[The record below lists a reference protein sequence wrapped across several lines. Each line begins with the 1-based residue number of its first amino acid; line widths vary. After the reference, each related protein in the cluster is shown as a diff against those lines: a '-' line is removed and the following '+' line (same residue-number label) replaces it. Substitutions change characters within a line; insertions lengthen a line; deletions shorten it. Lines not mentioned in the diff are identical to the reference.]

1 MSTRPMRAF
10 KRWMKL
16 HGINYIDALRFIQNE
31 ENDAVWVKTVADLHQ
46 GDLVATIPKQSC
58 LTMKTSGARHV
69 IEEAGLDG
77 YLGLSVALMYEKS
90 LGPDSPWFAYLQL
103 MPQFEPIPLL
113 WSFDELDL
121 FLSGTELHKI
131 VKEDRALINEDWK
144 ECISPLFDSAT
155 GVKLNPDD
163 FSVEQYLM
171 AKSLI
176 ASRSF
181 EIDDYHGFG
190 MVPLADLFNHKTDA
204 EDVHFTSVASHSD
217 SEEDSEISDDS
228 EKSGNDSQISNNGSD
243 KKNTYESNINDVGSE
258 LNNSDDPAVLQM
270 IIVKEVEAGAEVFN
284 TYGSMGNAALL
295 HRYGFTEPENP
306 YDIVN
311 IDLELVLRWS
321 SSLYSSRY
329 SRSRVAFWKKLDYSG
344 CLAQNSE
351 YFEISS
357 DGKPEIELLVLLF
370 VMSLSEDDYGDLSL
384 QLSSPGACNK
394 LTGTVLSKKVHVIL
408 EKGKEMSKNALL
420 TNAVRS
426 ALIEVAD
433 LRDRLYGSRS
443 LEDDI
448 KELSECC
455 FVKERKLYHS
465 LVLRISERRILQK
478 LRAYASSGLLRNCA
492 RGTKTKK
499 LKVI

>member
-1 MSTRPMRAF
+1 MNLIHFLKELSSTR
-10 KRWMKL
+10 
-16 HGINYIDALRFIQNE
+16 Q
-31 ENDAVWVKTVADLHQ
+31 
-46 GDLVATIPKQSC
+46 
-58 LTMKTSGARHV
+58 
-69 IEEAGLDG
+69 
-77 YLGLSVALMYEKS
+77 
-90 LGPDSPWFAYLQL
+90 
-103 MPQFEPIPLL
+103 
-113 WSFDELDL
+113 
-121 FLSGTELHKI
+121 I

-144 ECISPLFDSAT
+144 ECIAPLVNSAA

-217 SEEDSEISDDS
+217 SDEDSKVSGDDS
-228 EKSGNDSQISNNGSD
+228 ETSGNESEISNNGSD
-243 KKNTYESNINDVGSE
+243 KKNECENNINDAGSE
-258 LNNSDDPAVLQM
+258 LDNSDDPAVMQM

-321 SSLYSSRY
+321 SSLFSSRY
-329 SRSRVAFWKKLDYSG
+329 SRSRVAVWRKLDYSG

-357 DGKPEIELLVLLF
+357 DGKPEIELLILLY
-370 VMSLSEDDYGDLSL
+370 VMSLSEEEYNDLSL
-384 QLSSPGACNK
+384 RLSTPSTCNK
-394 LTGTVLSKKVHVIL
+394 LLTGTVLSRNVHVIL
-408 EKGKEMSKNALL
+408 EKGIELGDDVLL
-420 TNAVRS
+420 TNTVRS
-426 ALIEVAD
+426 ALLEVAD
-433 LRDRLYGSRS
+433 LRDSLYGSRS
-443 LEDDI
+443 LQDDI
-448 KELSECC
+448 KELRRCC

-465 LVLRISERRILQK
+465 LVLRVSERRILQK
-478 LRAYASSGLLRNCA
+478 LRAYASSGLLKKCVRA
-492 RGTKTKK
+492 TKSKK
-499 LKVI
+499 LKVL

>member
-1 MSTRPMRAF
+1 
-10 KRWMKL
+10 
-16 HGINYIDALRFIQNE
+16 
-31 ENDAVWVKTVADLHQ
+31 
-46 GDLVATIPKQSC
+46 
-58 LTMKTSGARHV
+58 MKTSGARHV
-69 IEEAGLDG
+69 IEDAGLDG

-90 LGPDSPWFAYLQL
+90 LGPDSPWFGYLQL
-103 MPQFEPIPLL
+103 LPQFEPIPLL
-113 WSFDELDL
+113 WSFDELDS
-121 FLSGTELHKI
+121 FLKGTELHKI

-144 ECISPLFDSAT
+144 ECIAPLVNSAA

-217 SEEDSEISDDS
+217 SDEDSKVSGDDS
-228 EKSGNDSQISNNGSD
+228 KTSGNESEISNNGSD
-243 KKNTYESNINDVGSE
+243 KKNECENNINDAGSE
-258 LNNSDDPAVLQM
+258 LDNSDDPAVMQM

-321 SSLYSSRY
+321 SSLFSSRY
-329 SRSRVAFWKKLDYSG
+329 SRSRVAVWRKLDYSG

-357 DGKPEIELLVLLF
+357 DGKPEIELLILLY
-370 VMSLSEDDYGDLSL
+370 VMSLSEEEYNDLSL
-384 QLSSPGACNK
+384 RLSTPSTCNK
-394 LTGTVLSKKVHVIL
+394 LLTGTVLSRNVHVIL
-408 EKGKEMSKNALL
+408 EKGIELGDDVLL
-420 TNAVRS
+420 TNTVRS
-426 ALIEVAD
+426 ALLEVAD
-433 LRDRLYGSRS
+433 LRDSLYGSRS
-443 LEDDI
+443 LQDDI
-448 KELSECC
+448 KELRRCC

-465 LVLRISERRILQK
+465 LVLRVSERRILQK
-478 LRAYASSGLLRNCA
+478 LRAYASSGLLKKCVRA
-492 RGTKTKK
+492 TKSKK
-499 LKVI
+499 LKVL